1 MWRNYDS
8 CVDERIEADAGE
20 SRPVF
25 LDFRTRRWSAERSF
39 AEGDFPLVVSVAEKR
54 YELYSDGKFAE
65 EEL

>member
-1 MWRNYDS
+1 MLRAYDGR
-8 CVDERIEADAGE
+8 VDDLVEADAGE

-25 LDFRTRRWSAERSF
+25 LDFKSRRWSAERTF
-39 AEGDFPLVVSVAEKR
+39 AEGDFPLVVTVAEKR